1 MPLAKGNKM
10 TANKDRKSNR
20 SNPAKYAGD
29 EKSDLSQNYVRP
41 RDAATLII
49 VEESQKQP
57 PRILMGKRAAGHKF
71 MPNKFVFPGGRVD
84 PGDSRLKLEAEL
96 HPNVLAKLQKDVTS
110 KTSPLRL
117 RALALAAIRET
128 YEETGLIIGSPTSR
142 PLRSQNASW
151 KDYFNHGVVPPLEAI
166 DFIAR
171 AVTPTFRV
179 RRFDTRFFMIDA
191 KHLHND
197 PQDLARASGE
207 LTDLH
212 WLTLDKA
219 YDLDLPII
227 TKQVLKILEKRLEH
241 GQTKRR
247 ALSVPY
253 FRFRNGKSELVD
265 L

>member
-1 MPLAKGNKM
+1 MTENKLK
-10 TANKDRKSNR
+10 ASKPNKNL
-20 SNPAKYAGD
+20 YAGD
-29 EKSDLSQNYVRP
+29 EKSDLSQQYVRP

-49 VEESQKQP
+49 VQENKKQA
-57 PRILMGKRAAGHKF
+57 PRILMGKRSAGHKF

-84 PGDSRLKLEAEL
+84 PGDSRVKLETEL
-96 HPNVLAKLQKDVTS
+96 HPSVLAKLQKEVTS
-110 KTSPLRL
+110 KTTPLRL

-128 YEETGLIIGSPTSR
+128 YEETGLIIGSQASR
-142 PLRSQNASW
+142 HHQSQNASW
-151 KDYFNHGVVPPLEAI
+151 RDYLQHGVVPPLEAVR
-166 DFIAR
+166 FIAR

-179 RRFDTRFFMIDA
+179 RRFDTRFFMVDA
-191 KHLHND
+191 KYLHND
-197 PQDLARASGE
+197 PEDLTGASGE

-227 TKQVLKILEKRLEH
+227 TKQVLQIVEKRLEH
-241 GQTKRR
+241 GENKRH